1 MSIPNQKVAAPWV
14 LSILASLY
22 WRIVGKPRLALDCL
36 QLALDDV
43 PKEFRDVPFV
53 SIASLHHKVGLID
66 DAIRI
71 TNEALEINTVEV
83 RTQNMFKCI
92 KGAFLHY
99 INNISMILKKKTIL
113 FLFIYWI
120 RKNYLIIIDIYTYIF
135 FSQ

>member
-1 MSIPNQKVAAPWV
+1 MSISNQKVAASWV

-53 SIASLHHKVGLID
+53 SIASIYHKVGLID
-66 DAIRI
+66 DAVRI

-83 RTQNMFKCI
+83 CI
-92 KGAFLHY
+92 KNVIKFCIIKRVFLLY
-99 INNISMILKKKTIL
+99 E
-113 FLFIYWI
+113 
-120 RKNYLIIIDIYTYIF
+120 
-135 FSQ
+135 Q